1 MSHACRDTMSHDAMP
16 RTEVEYLLRD
26 ALKRA
31 GRLPK
36 KGREA
41 GRLAGAFLLPCQSFR
56 EEAFGRRRLAKR
68 RRRAIWRCRTGFFA
82 ILLCSLSALQSAL
95 QLEMMCHLKHAD
107 IEGSWHGP
115 AERGQMVPTLGT

>member
-1 MSHACRDTMSHDAMP
+1 MHVATLSHDAMP
-16 RTEVEYLLRD
+16 RTEVKYLLRD

-31 GRLPK
+31 GRL
-36 KGREA
+36 
-41 GRLAGAFLLPCQSFR
+41 AGAFLLRCQSFR

-95 QLEMMCHLKHAD
+95 QLEMMGHLKHAD

-115 AERGQMVPTLGT
+115 AERGQMVPTL